1 MIKLFFFII
10 FGILFSQQIPNSNT
24 NTKSSN
30 KDPYLQ
36 ETIDKY
42 EELIKKYPN
51 KSGIHYNLG
60 NLKYLSGDHEGA
72 IEAFRKDLSNND
84 NQLKSDALYNIGNTL
99 YELGKYQ
106 ESSEYFKQAIEIN
119 PNDKDAKI
127 NYEISKRMLEKQQ
140 EQQKNSEQD
149 QENQQQDENSEQDQ
163 ENQQQDENSE
173 QNQENQQQDENSEQN
188 QPYKSEEEKLEKE
201 EAESILNALQA
212 NHKNL
217 MKKKYRAKNR
227 IKLEKDW

>member
-1 MIKLFFFII
+1 MIKLFFFINY
-10 FGILFSQQIPNSNT
+10 GILFSQQIPNSDT
-24 NTKSSN
+24 KNTKSSD

-84 NQLKSDALYNIGNTL
+84 YQLKSDALYNIGNTL

-140 EQQKNSEQD
+140 EQQKNSEQ
-149 QENQQQDENSEQDQ
+149 
-163 ENQQQDENSE
+163 
-173 QNQENQQQDENSEQN
+173 NQENQEQDENSEQN

-217 MKKKYRAKNR
+217 MKKKYKAKNR

>member
-1 MIKLFFFII
+1 MIKLLFFII

-24 NTKSSN
+24 NTKSSD

-127 NYEISKRMLEKQQ
+127 NYEISKKMLEKQQ
-140 EQQKNSEQD
+140 EQQKNSA
-149 QENQQQDENSEQDQ
+149 
-163 ENQQQDENSE
+163 

-217 MKKKYRAKNR
+217 MKKKYKAKNR

>member
-1 MIKLFFFII
+1 MIKLLFFII

-24 NTKSSN
+24 NTKSSD

-84 NQLKSDALYNIGNTL
+84 YQLKSDALYNIGNTL

-127 NYEISKRMLEKQQ
+127 NFGIF
-140 EQQKNSEQD
+140 
-149 QENQQQDENSEQDQ
+149 
-163 ENQQQDENSE
+163 
-173 QNQENQQQDENSEQN
+173 
-188 QPYKSEEEKLEKE
+188 
-201 EAESILNALQA
+201 
-212 NHKNL
+212 
-217 MKKKYRAKNR
+217 
-227 IKLEKDW
+227 